1 MFSAFFESAQ
11 KKLISLTALLLAFSA
26 IMAGC
31 SAVPGNPDNSDQ
43 GNLASYRSLT
53 EGYAAKPIAEKITD
67 YNFTTAVKNFS
78 AKLCANSSFGSSNV
92 IYSPTAL
99 LSASSL
105 MVNASDEPTRLEL
118 LDILGFTG
126 GISDLNEYLAT
137 YSSYLRRNEK
147 LYLHQSFWI
156 NNASSD
162 ISVSEAFL
170 KVNADYYGASGFTF
184 DTGKYPFNDY
194 LVNWASDTV
203 GMQKFTLDSTLFDT
217 QSVSL
222 ASSLYGSLEWAE
234 PFTFTENLL
243 FKSADGDKEIPFIIS
258 DTATV
263 VSLSI
268 ASGFS
273 KEFSNGCTFVAL
285 LPNEGVSLAT
295 LASEVSDLKV
305 SGVLNHESQDP
316 VKVRIPSFSIRGA
329 YDCSKLMSKAGLV
342 TPFKTGE
349 NVFSYLAV
357 TPVQLYLGNMIN
369 ATEFSFGSGGINA
382 PDANTTPIISE
393 AESSETVEPDEETHI
408 EATLDFDRP
417 FIYMVFDSN
426 NLPVYIGSFISP

>member
-67 YNFTTAVKNFS
+67 YNFTTAGKNFS

-156 NNASSD
+156 
-162 ISVSEAFL
+162 
-170 KVNADYYGASGFTF
+170 
-184 DTGKYPFNDY
+184 
-194 LVNWASDTV
+194 
-203 GMQKFTLDSTLFDT
+203 
-217 QSVSL
+217 
-222 ASSLYGSLEWAE
+222 
-234 PFTFTENLL
+234 
-243 FKSADGDKEIPFIIS
+243 
-258 DTATV
+258 
-263 VSLSI
+263 
-268 ASGFS
+268 
-273 KEFSNGCTFVAL
+273 C
-285 LPNEGVSLAT
+285 
-295 LASEVSDLKV
+295 
-305 SGVLNHESQDP
+305 
-316 VKVRIPSFSIRGA
+316 
-329 YDCSKLMSKAGLV
+329 
-342 TPFKTGE
+342 
-349 NVFSYLAV
+349 
-357 TPVQLYLGNMIN
+357 
-369 ATEFSFGSGGINA
+369 
-382 PDANTTPIISE
+382 
-393 AESSETVEPDEETHI
+393 
-408 EATLDFDRP
+408 
-417 FIYMVFDSN
+417 
-426 NLPVYIGSFISP
+426 